1 MNPIPSS
8 SSQHGSSRPPLN
20 FQALTSRIT
29 QLEDSLS
36 DALRSSRS
44 NDALISS
51 LDDDLRTARTTR
63 DRYREETE
71 KATTRSQVLLNEIE
85 RLREDNEKL
94 KGNMEKLDTLQ
105 VELKEERGRL
115 QAARDEEFR
124 RQVSL
129 RAENVRLKEELERI
143 RANTAEH
150 RRVGSLS
157 ETATEST
164 DVVKGEEAEQHRNVA
179 PVTGRVASSSPV
191 RTIKV

>member
-1 MNPIPSS
+1 M
-8 SSQHGSSRPPLN
+8 N

-51 LDDDLRTARTTR
+51 LEDDLRTARTIR
-63 DRYREETE
+63 DRYREEIDKVIVGNQALLTE
-71 KATTRSQVLLNEIE
+71 VE

-94 KGNMEKLDTLQ
+94 KGNMEKLKELE
-105 VELKEERGRL
+105 VELKEESDRL

-129 RAENVRLKEELERI
+129 RAENVRLKEKLERI
-143 RANTAEH
+143 TAERAQP
-150 RRVGSLS
+150 RRAGNLG
-157 ETATEST
+157 ETST
-164 DVVKGEEAEQHRNVA
+164 DIVKGEDAEQHRNVA
-179 PVTGRVASSSPV
+179 PVTGRVASSSSSPV
-191 RTIKV
+191 RTIKVCNRFLCC